1 MRNVGLT
8 DLSSSGILNYSNKF
22 AGVLRVSF
30 SPLHLTIIYEAGKIR
45 QR

>member
-1 MRNVGLT
+1 MRSEGLT
-8 DLSSSGILNYSNKF
+8 DLTRAGILNYSNKF

-30 SPLHLTIIYEAGKIR
+30 TPLHLTIIYDAGKIR